1 MASNKANLDWWTE
14 TPKDLILHD
23 QIWYNAIRAL
33 VSVESR
39 SDSRI
44 ADAALDRLI
53 REDLIDRDEKE
64 VSLAMQ
70 QWLRYLAILADRLA
84 NSQGVLSKEVI
95 GYLNLFVLL
104 LTNWQFSSF
113 RSTCQKEMEAC
124 LKHLQGF
131 NKSLCDLAD
140 SNKDGHRR
148 IDKRAKEVEG
158 LKKRVVELESRNI
171 LLEAKVRDSAMV
183 N

>member
-1 MASNKANLDWWTE
+1 MASNKANADWWTE

-23 QIWYNAIRAL
+23 QIWYNAIRVL

-53 REDLIDRDEKE
+53 REGLIDCDEKE

-70 QWLRYLAILADRLA
+70 QWLRYPVILADRLA

-95 GYLNLFVLL
+95 V
-104 LTNWQFSSF
+104 
-113 RSTCQKEMEAC
+113 
-124 LKHLQGF
+124 
-131 NKSLCDLAD
+131 
-140 SNKDGHRR
+140 
-148 IDKRAKEVEG
+148 
-158 LKKRVVELESRNI
+158 
-171 LLEAKVRDSAMV
+171 
-183 N
+183 

>member
-44 ADAALDRLI
+44 ADVALDRLI
-53 REDLIDRDEKE
+53 REGLIDRDEKE

-70 QWLRYLAILADRLA
+70 QWLRYPAILADRLA

-95 GYLNLFVLL
+95 GYSNWLVLL
-104 LTNWQFSSF
+104 LTN
-113 RSTCQKEMEAC
+113 
-124 LKHLQGF
+124 L
-131 NKSLCDLAD
+131 
-140 SNKDGHRR
+140 
-148 IDKRAKEVEG
+148 
-158 LKKRVVELESRNI
+158 VVFL
-171 LLEAKVRDSAMV
+171 V
-183 N
+183 

>member
-23 QIWYNAIRAL
+23 QIWYNTIRAL

-53 REDLIDRDEKE
+53 REGLIDRDEKE

-70 QWLRYLAILADRLA
+70 QWLCYRLA

-95 GYLNLFVLL
+95 GYLNSFVLL
-104 LTNWQFSSF
+104 LTNGSFPLLGRLAKRRWRLASNIFKGLTSPFVTWQTRIRIVIAGLTRGVK
-113 RSTCQKEMEAC
+113 RS
-124 LKHLQGF
+124 
-131 NKSLCDLAD
+131 
-140 SNKDGHRR
+140 
-148 IDKRAKEVEG
+148 
-158 LKKRVVELESRNI
+158 
-171 LLEAKVRDSAMV
+171 RD
-183 N
+183 

>member
-1 MASNKANLDWWTE
+1 MASNKASADWWTE

-39 SDSRI
+39 SDSRV

-53 REDLIDRDEKE
+53 REGLIDRDEKE

-70 QWLRYLAILADRLA
+70 QWLCYPAILADRLA

-95 GYLNLFVLL
+95 AYLIVFILFINQL
-104 LTNWQFSSF
+104 
-113 RSTCQKEMEAC
+113 
-124 LKHLQGF
+124 
-131 NKSLCDLAD
+131 
-140 SNKDGHRR
+140 
-148 IDKRAKEVEG
+148 
-158 LKKRVVELESRNI
+158 VVFLF
-171 LLEAKVRDSAMV
+171 
-183 N
+183 

>member
-1 MASNKANLDWWTE
+1 MASNKANADWWTE

-53 REDLIDRDEKE
+53 REGLIDRDEKE

-70 QWLRYLAILADRLA
+70 QWLRYPAILADRLA
-84 NSQGVLSKEVI
+84 NGQGVLSKEVI
-95 GYLNLFVLL
+95 GCLDLFASL
-104 LTNWQFSSF
+104 LTNW
-113 RSTCQKEMEAC
+113 
-124 LKHLQGF
+124 
-131 NKSLCDLAD
+131 
-140 SNKDGHRR
+140 
-148 IDKRAKEVEG
+148 
-158 LKKRVVELESRNI
+158 
-171 LLEAKVRDSAMV
+171 
-183 N
+183 

>member
-1 MASNKANLDWWTE
+1 MASNKANADWWTE

-53 REDLIDRDEKE
+53 REGLIDQDEKE

-70 QWLRYLAILADRLA
+70 QWLRYPAILADRLA

-95 GYLNLFVLL
+95 GYLNLIVLL
-104 LTNWQFSSF
+104 LTKW
-113 RSTCQKEMEAC
+113 
-124 LKHLQGF
+124 
-131 NKSLCDLAD
+131 
-140 SNKDGHRR
+140 
-148 IDKRAKEVEG
+148 
-158 LKKRVVELESRNI
+158 
-171 LLEAKVRDSAMV
+171 
-183 N
+183 

>member
-1 MASNKANLDWWTE
+1 MASNKANSDWWTE

-53 REDLIDRDEKE
+53 REGLIDRDEKE

-70 QWLRYLAILADRLA
+70 QWLRYPAILADRLA

-95 GYLNLFVLL
+95 GYLGFVVLL
-104 LTNWQFSSF
+104 LTNCSFPLSGQHVKRRWRLASNIFRDLTSPFATWQIRIRIAIIGSV
-113 RSTCQKEMEAC
+113 RGE
-124 LKHLQGF
+124 
-131 NKSLCDLAD
+131 
-140 SNKDGHRR
+140 RR
-148 IDKRAKEVEG
+148 
-158 LKKRVVELESRNI
+158 
-171 LLEAKVRDSAMV
+171 
-183 N
+183 

>member
-53 REDLIDRDEKE
+53 REGLIDRDEKE

-70 QWLRYLAILADRLA
+70 QWLRYPAILADRLA

-95 GYLNLFVLL
+95 GYLELV
-104 LTNWQFSSF
+104 
-113 RSTCQKEMEAC
+113 C
-124 LKHLQGF
+124 LV
-131 NKSLCDLAD
+131 
-140 SNKDGHRR
+140 
-148 IDKRAKEVEG
+148 IDQW
-158 LKKRVVELESRNI
+158 
-171 LLEAKVRDSAMV
+171 
-183 N
+183 

>member
-1 MASNKANLDWWTE
+1 MASNKASADWWTE
-14 TPKDLILHD
+14 TPRDLIFHD

-53 REDLIDRDEKE
+53 KEGLIDWDEKE

-70 QWLRYLAILADRLA
+70 QWLRYPAILADCLA

-95 GYLNLFVLL
+95 GYLIVFALL
-104 LTNWQFSSF
+104 LTNW
-113 RSTCQKEMEAC
+113 
-124 LKHLQGF
+124 
-131 NKSLCDLAD
+131 
-140 SNKDGHRR
+140 
-148 IDKRAKEVEG
+148 
-158 LKKRVVELESRNI
+158 
-171 LLEAKVRDSAMV
+171 
-183 N
+183 

>member
-1 MASNKANLDWWTE
+1 MASNKANSDWWTE

-39 SDSRI
+39 LDSRI

-53 REDLIDRDEKE
+53 REGLIDQDEKE

-70 QWLRYLAILADRLA
+70 QWLRYPAILADRLA

-95 GYLNLFVLL
+95 GYLEFVVLV
-104 LTNWQFSSF
+104 LTNCSF
-113 RSTCQKEMEAC
+113 PPSGRRVKRRWRLASNI
-124 LKHLQGF
+124 F
-131 NKSLCDLAD
+131 RDLTSPFATWLIRTRIATVG
-140 SNKDGHRR
+140 SIRGRR
-148 IDKRAKEVEG
+148 R
-158 LKKRVVELESRNI
+158 LRN
-171 LLEAKVRDSAMV
+171 
-183 N
+183 